1 MTIFLSLPFR
11 TNIANRIIGLIGY
24 KASYLR
30 QPARPDDTMTAQTQ
44 KRTIRQ
50 QILANRDE
58 LPPGTRAAYNATIAA
73 RLTAMPE
80 YQRAKVVLG
89 YMNFGSEFASELW
102 VKQVLADGKKLILP
116 RANPLT
122 KHLELYQVENCETQL
137 APGLWGI
144 REPIVELC
152 AGVFSPSEVEF
163 ILLPG
168 VAFTRDGAR
177 LGYGGGFYD
186 RLLAGIQH
194 RPSLVAGAFSTQVV
208 QQLPQIATDRKVEWL
223 VTEKETIH
231 CT

>member
-1 MTIFLSLPFR
+1 
-11 TNIANRIIGLIGY
+11 
-24 KASYLR
+24 
-30 QPARPDDTMTAQTQ
+30 MTAQAQ
-44 KRTIRQ
+44 KQSIRQ
-50 QILANRDE
+50 QIIALRDE
-58 LPPGTRAAYNATIAA
+58 LPAATRAAHNTAITA

-80 YQRAKVVLG
+80 YQRAKVILG

-102 VKQVLADGKKLILP
+102 VKQAQADGKKLILP
-116 RANPLT
+116 KANPRT
-122 KHLELYQVENCETQL
+122 KLLELYQVENCETQL
-137 APGLWGI
+137 APGLWEI

-152 AGVFSPSEVEF
+152 TRVFSPTEVEF

-168 VAFTRDGAR
+168 IAFTRDGAR

-223 VTEKETIH
+223 VTEDETIH
-231 CT
+231 CS

>member
-1 MTIFLSLPFR
+1 
-11 TNIANRIIGLIGY
+11 
-24 KASYLR
+24 
-30 QPARPDDTMTAQTQ
+30 MTAQAQ
-44 KRTIRQ
+44 KQTIRQ
-50 QILANRDE
+50 QIITLRDQ
-58 LPPGTRAAYNATIAA
+58 LPAATRIAHSAAITA

-89 YMNFGSEFASELW
+89 YMNFGSEFVSELW

-116 RANPLT
+116 KANPQT
-122 KHLELYQVENCETQL
+122 KLLELYRVENCETQL
-137 APGLWGI
+137 APGSWGI
-144 REPIVELC
+144 REPIVEFC
-152 AGVFSPSEVEF
+152 TGVFPADAVEF

-186 RLLAGIQH
+186 RLLAVIQH

-208 QQLPQIATDRKVEWL
+208 QQLPQITTDRKVEWL
-223 VTEKETIH
+223 VTEKETIR